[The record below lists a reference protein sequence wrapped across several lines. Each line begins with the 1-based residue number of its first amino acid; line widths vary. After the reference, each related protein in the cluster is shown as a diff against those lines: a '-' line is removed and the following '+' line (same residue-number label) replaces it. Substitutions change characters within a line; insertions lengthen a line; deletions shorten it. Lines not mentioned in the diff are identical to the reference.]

1 MNMFIF
7 RRQNL
12 IRFSL
17 ISIASLANL
26 TTLDSAYGFTV
37 NFENPDF
44 NDGFNNDSTGW
55 RTLGDTSTPG
65 AFQGIEPASGS
76 TQGLLTNSCPSIAF
90 PEGECFDTQNP
101 ANYRQDDPNGGEQNR
116 VFNFSGSDQG
126 DANGNNFGQETN
138 LQTFLGL
145 SSNSLN
151 IEREG
156 GAITGTRTPKEGSAI
171 KQTIEVTDTDKP
183 FVISFDWNYLTNDGT
198 DDLLGNQDYSF
209 ITIYPADSEVSDRT
223 ITILGD
229 STGEITTPI
238 DPSQTD
244 FLKVG
249 GYMSY
254 ESAYLEPG
262 TYVVGAGVV
271 DVDGTGVSSG
281 LLVDNFQVEE
291 VPFDFSATT
300 GLGLV
305 ASLFG
310 LSRLR
315 RRLKQKSN

>member
-1 MNMFIF
+1 MFIF

-17 ISIASLANL
+17 IGIASLANL
-26 TTLDSAYGFTV
+26 TITDSVYGFTV

-44 NDGFNNDSTGW
+44 SSEFNNDNPNGW
-55 RTLGDTSTPG
+55 QTLGDTSTPG
-65 AFQGIEPASGS
+65 TFQGIDPASGS

-101 ANYRQDDPNGGEQNR
+101 DNYRQDDPNGGEENR

-126 DANGNNFGQETN
+126 DANGNNFGQDRN
-138 LQTFLGL
+138 LQDFLGL
-145 SSNSLN
+145 SANSLN
-151 IEREG
+151 IERAEG
-156 GAITGTRTPKEGSAI
+156 EIGGTRTPKEGSAI
-171 KQTIEVTDTDKP
+171 KQTITVTDTDKP

-198 DDLLGNQDYSF
+198 DPTLGNQDYSF
-209 ITIYPADSEVSDRT
+209 FTIYPANSEPGDRT

-244 FLKVG
+244 FLKVD

-254 ESAYLEPG
+254 ESAYLQPG
-262 TYVVGAGVV
+262 EYVIGAGIV
-271 DVDGTGVSSG
+271 DVDGTGISSA
-281 LLVDNFQVEE
+281 LLVDNFAVEE

-300 GLGLV
+300 GLGFV

>member
-1 MNMFIF
+1 MNMSIF

-26 TTLDSAYGFTV
+26 TMTDSAYGFTV
-37 NFENPDF
+37 NFENQDF
-44 NDGFNNDSTGW
+44 SDGFNSW
-55 RTLGDTSTPG
+55 QTLGDTSTPSS
-65 AFQGIEPASGS
+65 FQGIAPQSGS
-76 TQGLLTNSCPSIAF
+76 NQALITNSCPSIAF

-101 ANYRQDDPNGGEQNR
+101 ANYRQDDPDGGNSDR
-116 VFNFSGSDQG
+116 TFNFSDLDQG
-126 DANGNNFGQETN
+126 DANGNNFGQDTN

-156 GAITGTRTPKEGSAI
+156 GAIPGTRTPKEGSAI
-171 KQTIEVTDTDKP
+171 KQTIEVTDTENP
-183 FVISFDWNYLTNDGT
+183 FVLKFDWNYLTNDGT
-198 DDLLGNQDYSF
+198 DPLLGNQDYSF
-209 ITIYPADSEVSDRT
+209 ITIYPADSEPGDRK

-229 STGEITTPI
+229 STGDITTPI

-244 FLKVG
+244 FLKVD

-254 ESAYLEPG
+254 ESAYLQPG
-262 TYVVGAGVV
+262 EYVIGAGVV
-271 DVDGTGVSSG
+271 DVDGTGISSA
-281 LLVDNFQVEE
+281 LLVDNFVVEE

-310 LSRLR
+310 ISRLR
-315 RRLKQKSN
+315 RRFQRDTNK